1 MQLSFDNEHVSLLQ
15 TVLSC
20 PNTAGGLALAGPWL
34 SDPSSNSDVRN
45 PGFIDIQFK
54 W

>member
-1 MQLSFDNEHVSLLQ
+1 MQLSVDHEHVSLLQ

-34 SDPSSNSDVRN
+34 SDPSSNSDARES
-45 PGFIDIQFK
+45 GLY
-54 W
+54 